1 MHLDLV
7 PGVNIFERFVYV
19 ALIVVEAP
27 CRESL
32 QTPTLIGMQRI
43 RSVPETAGNPSVSF
57 AHSCFEPHG
66 PTFELLFVRKFGVL
80 VVERRKL
87 GLVGARGIS
96 IRHGDLT
103 EPART

>member
-1 MHLDLV
+1 M
-7 PGVNIFERFVYV
+7 PGVTSDPNTYRHAEDQECARDNW
-19 ALIVVEAP
+19 
-27 CRESL
+27 
-32 QTPTLIGMQRI
+32 Q
-43 RSVPETAGNPSVSF
+43 PSVSF
-57 AHSCFEPHG
+57 AQSCFEPHG